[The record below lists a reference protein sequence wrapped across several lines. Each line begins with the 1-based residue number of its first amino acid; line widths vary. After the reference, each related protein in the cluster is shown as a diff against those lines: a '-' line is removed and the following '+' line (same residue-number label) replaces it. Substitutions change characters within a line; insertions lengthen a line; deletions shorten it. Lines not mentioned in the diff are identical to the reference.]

1 MSGTGFKLDMGDF
14 DKRIKEMGSRAD
26 KAARLGL
33 WEGAAA
39 LKLDADNISPKTPHL
54 HGNLKGDTKLM
65 SAKRIASYKKES
77 TRIAA
82 EKKNKQI
89 RPDWF
94 PKVEKEDLGPSM
106 LSVLVAY
113 CAPYAERWHET
124 TDAIN
129 WSEPGVGPKFLEA
142 KMARQDLRDKYYGLI
157 AARIKKELA
166 DA

>member
-1 MSGTGFKLDMGDF
+1 MSERTGIKLDMGDF
-14 DKRIKEMGSRAD
+14 DKRIAKMGAAAD
-26 KAARLGL
+26 KAARAGM
-33 WEGAAA
+33 WEAAAA

-54 HGNLKGDTKLM
+54 HGNLKGD
-65 SAKRIASYKKES
+65 AKRGVKAKGSSNIH
-77 TRIAA
+77 
-82 EKKNKQI
+82 
-89 RPDWF
+89 PDWF
-94 PKVEKEDLGPSM
+94 PKVEREDLGPSM